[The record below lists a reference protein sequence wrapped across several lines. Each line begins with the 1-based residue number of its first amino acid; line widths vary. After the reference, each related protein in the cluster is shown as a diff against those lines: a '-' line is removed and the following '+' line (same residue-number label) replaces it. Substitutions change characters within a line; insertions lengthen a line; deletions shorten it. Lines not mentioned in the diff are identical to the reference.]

1 MEGGGK
7 APPKAVGGSDIVQEV
22 ARERREMIEMKHAQ
36 RVQEEHFL
44 KL

>member
-1 MEGGGK
+1 LDGGGK
-7 APPKAVGGSDIVQEV
+7 TPKAVGGSDIVQEV
-22 ARERREMIEMKHAQ
+22 ARERREMIEKKHAK